1 MPVGPMWGKPRGTM
15 WNHSGLP
22 ALDPTVRI
30 RMDDSLVHRTLCPR
44 IAVLTSPDVDATIQA
59 NGAAHLVD
67 LLRPFENAT
76 ENVTLR
82 TSQLETKVATV
93 YPVRFDSFDKFEY
106 HEGQYIWS
114 EFMDTIQRSFH
125 DHPVEDTLSVPLDP
139 ADRDRATWEAD
150 LQREPR
156 LFQRFL
162 SHIRHYRPVWPH
174 DTLSHP
180 CAMVLAVTSHGPD
193 PLNAFASLYEQSQKS
208 EIFTKQPYM
217 ETNLLRCYL
226 ILHDYAQLGSDMSRS
241 MAILEEVRKTY
252 GLHCALLPINSA
264 AGSQNDVTAFFA
276 EAQDMTDFRN
286 AQLSSS
292 TPWGAALSM
301 EDVQRLRAYVRE
313 LITKS
318 LVPFLESTVQHL
330 GEHVAAQRK
339 GLTGRLLGASRKLF
353 TGRTGAAT
361 PGVDTSQGVYTNTST
376 TAQTRRVADL
386 AMHIR
391 DYRLAVQMYEAVRRD
406 YQSDQVT
413 MYSAFSAEILS
424 VARLL
429 YSYTSQTPPGPL
441 HPLFLSGFEEF
452 SNSRFGEW
460 FALRATILY
469 AHLQHTVGD
478 HQSAAMAYLR
488 AADSSDEMVRALLLE
503 LASWAYLRMSRP
515 HTRRSASALLRAASQ
530 YSSCGQ
536 MTLALQAFSRLQD
549 YYKSRHISLHDYTL
563 FQKSILY
570 HTLGSVDEALACLL
584 PLLHG
589 SMPEVDESRLKT
601 LVSLAG
607 AANQNMASLPT
618 PLIQP
623 EGTRIVPM
631 GQLGQ
636 MDDVPVAAVQ
646 EVFHVQLTFVNTFG
660 VQVHISDLQF
670 HFVTDDRRDSMKADS
685 TVHTLTFAP
694 YERSTLHVPVSLP
707 TKGLARLEHM
717 TYKLM
722 DVLPVKQTLHK
733 RGPRL
738 NTTSEQKRSVMY
750 GQDTSL
756 LIQIREGIPRIQ
768 CTVRAPTQAMVGELV
783 EVTLTF
789 TNTSAF
795 SAHDVTLSCSPA
807 YLMPVPPATSE
818 LDVPWHI
825 PSPAPFSLQN
835 LAGHDTLPVCFHV
848 PILTAGLERVTW
860 EVCYHNEQGELFK
873 TQLQHEIHTF
883 PVLQAEISC
892 KLAKSVQPQYHL
904 RVGVENVSDVPI
916 EISGIAFVSSQWQMS
931 LDFEHVSLD
940 SHHTAQW
947 LARGQKH
954 QGLDTLHT
962 TVELLRPFF
971 QGRNEP
977 VNPPDMH
984 LQVSRFGEGPVHSLL
999 QRPALYAAVRGMYRR
1014 NEIQTSYDSLPTR
1027 LQQEALPLMDSNQID
1042 VLVAWRAASG
1052 KVGETFV
1059 CGISLGIRDDKMESL
1074 HALDLLLQ
1082 QGPSTRAMYAETD
1095 NEKQMAREQLSQSP
1109 LVPAGCPITVVTGP
1123 LPLTV
1128 PRQPFVEQ
1136 LPLYIRNESPW
1147 TLSCTLRLDPLT
1159 DTQPVP
1165 YAPWLGKTIYQS
1177 TVPGWSAEKVMVKI
1191 LIDGPGTYRLG
1202 DWRIEAHMRQGDI
1215 LVRSFKTSGSFL
1227 LPFTVRDPA

>member
-1 MPVGPMWGKPRGTM
+1 
-15 WNHSGLP
+15 
-22 ALDPTVRI
+22 
-30 RMDDSLVHRTLCPR
+30 
-44 IAVLTSPDVDATIQA
+44 
-59 NGAAHLVD
+59 
-67 LLRPFENAT
+67 
-76 ENVTLR
+76 
-82 TSQLETKVATV
+82 
-93 YPVRFDSFDKFEY
+93 
-106 HEGQYIWS
+106 
-114 EFMDTIQRSFH
+114 
-125 DHPVEDTLSVPLDP
+125 
-139 ADRDRATWEAD
+139 
-150 LQREPR
+150 
-156 LFQRFL
+156 
-162 SHIRHYRPVWPH
+162 
-174 DTLSHP
+174 
-180 CAMVLAVTSHGPD
+180 MVLAVTSHGPD
-193 PLNAFASLYEQSQKS
+193 PLNAFANLYEISQKS

-217 ETNLLRCYL
+217 DTNVLRCYL
-226 ILHDYAQLGSDMSRS
+226 VLHDYTQLGSDMSRS
-241 MAILEEVRKTY
+241 MAVLDEVRKTY

-264 AGSQNDVTAFFA
+264 TGSQNDATAFFT
-276 EAQDMTDFRN
+276 EAQDMTDLRN

-292 TPWGAALSM
+292 IPWGAALSM

-361 PGVDTSQGVYTNTST
+361 PGVDTSQGVYTNAST

-424 VARLL
+424 MARLL
-429 YSYTSQTPPGPL
+429 YSCASQTPPGPL

-452 SNSRFGEW
+452 SSSRAGAW

-469 AHLQHTVGD
+469 AHLQQKFGD

-503 LASWAYLRMSRP
+503 HASRAYLRMSRP

-536 MTLALQAFSRLQD
+536 KTLALQAFSRLQD
-549 YYKSRHISLHDYTL
+549 YYESRHISLHDYTL

-584 PLLHG
+584 PILHG

-607 AANQNMASLPT
+607 VANKNTASLPT
-618 PLIQP
+618 PLIQT
-623 EGTRIVPM
+623 EGTRIVPV
-631 GQLGQ
+631 GQMGQ

-646 EVFHVQLTFVNTFG
+646 EVFNVQLTFVNTFG
-660 VQVHISDLQF
+660 VKVHISDLQF
-670 HFVTDDRRDSMKADS
+670 LFVTDDRRDPMKADS
-685 TVHTLTFAP
+685 TVDTLTFAP
-694 YERSTLHVPVSLP
+694 YERSTIHVPVSLP
-707 TKGLARLEHM
+707 TEGLARLEHM

-722 DVLPVKQTLHK
+722 DVLPVKQTLQKH
-733 RGPRL
+733 GPRL

-756 LIQIREGIPRIQ
+756 RIHVREGIPRIQ
-768 CTVRAPTQAMVGELV
+768 CTVSAPTQAMVGELV

-795 SAHDVTLSCSPA
+795 SAHDVTLTCSPA
-807 YLMPVPPATSE
+807 YLMPVPTANSE

-825 PSPAPFSLQN
+825 PSPAPFSFQD
-835 LAGHDTLPVCFHV
+835 LAGHDTLPVCFHI
-848 PILTAGLERVTW
+848 PILTAGKECLTW
-860 EVCYHNEQGELFK
+860 QVCYHNEQGEMFK
-873 TQLQHEIHTF
+873 TQLQHEIHTL
-883 PVLQAEISC
+883 PVLEAQVSF
-892 KLAKSVQPQYHL
+892 KLARSVQPQYHL
-904 RVGVENVSDVPI
+904 RMGIENVSDVPI
-916 EISGIAFVSSQWQMS
+916 EISGIAFVSPQWQMS
-931 LDFEHVSLD
+931 LDFQHVSLD

-984 LQVSRFGEGPVHSLL
+984 LQVSR
-999 QRPALYAAVRGMYRR
+999 
-1014 NEIQTSYDSLPTR
+1014 

-1059 CGISLGIRDDKMESL
+1059 CGISLGFRDDKMASL

-1082 QGPSTRAMYAETD
+1082 QGPSTRAMYAETQK
-1095 NEKQMAREQLSQSP
+1095 EKQMAREQLSLSP
-1109 LVPAGCPITVVTGP
+1109 LVPAGCPITVATGT

-1128 PRQPFVEQ
+1128 PGQPFVEQ

-1147 TLSCTLRLDPLT
+1147 TLSCTLRLEPLT

-1165 YAPWLGKTIYQS
+1165 YAPWLGKTMYQS
-1177 TVPGWSAEKVMVKI
+1177 TVPGWSAEKVMVKV
-1191 LIDGPGTYRLG
+1191 LIDSPGTYRLG
-1202 DWRIEAHMRQGDI
+1202 DWRIEAHMRQGEL